1 MNKTMFKVL
10 EQLKENP
17 YYIRLKEKNIS
28 EKVEIAILKNGEP
41 QNTAEKKILKKE
53 IQLIKTEL
61 DATWE
66 KKIEGFV
73 DNEISALHSIYLHRC
88 LTYKQLY
95 KMHFLKHF
103 ENVQLFELS
112 IIGNWIKLG
121 LVKKIYFKHNNYV
134 LFLTT
139 RGVDILVNEY
149 NFSANIFDDKKRVV
163 NRGYFRANELEMHPR
178 LINHQIH
185 LNQFVLDFKRISKNI
200 DKQYNSD
207 IFSKIAYFDEKHI
220 SKYNSIRPDG
230 LITAFNIDFFLEM
243 DMCTESK
250 KQLLEKWN
258 NYRSFLSGR
267 EFSSTPGGYN
277 KIVVLFI
284 IENSK
289 DLEYRKSLIKETFSQ
304 VLIDKLHPDMFDI
317 YIGSSKQILNST
329 FNTLLSSLEHKNS
342 PKNKLLGAF
351 TKEDFLV
358 SYGYNVKK
366 YFEDIEHDYY
376 IRKLNKDGS
385 IKMCNNTAIEFLV
398 NDYRDNPLSVLNKIT
413 YHKKNS
419 MIYKVSLKR
428 EVPLL
433 TIVNS
438 EDEIFNDLKLI
449 DFDFDRNDNI
459 YFINNEDLN
468 NDVSKGIYQID
479 NSGNVCKFKDYSVE
493 SKYHSHNILTKNLK

>member
-1 MNKTMFKVL
+1 MNKTTFKII

-17 YYIRLKEKNIS
+17 FYIKLKDEDISLNI
-28 EKVEIAILKNGEP
+28 ENFALKNGEP
-41 QNTAEKKILKKE
+41 TTTADKKIFKKE
-53 IQLIKTEL
+53 VKIIKTECSAKW
-61 DATWE
+61 D
-66 KKIEGFV
+66 KKIEQYV
-73 DNEISALHSIYLHRC
+73 ENEIKAMYSIYLHRC

-95 KMHFLKHF
+95 KMHFIKHF
-103 ENVQLFELS
+103 DNVQKFELY
-112 IIGNWIKLG
+112 IINNWIKLG
-121 LVKKIYFKHNNYV
+121 IVKKIYFKHNNYV

-149 NFSANIFDDKKRVV
+149 NFSANIIDDKKRVV
-163 NRGYFRANELEMHPR
+163 KRGYFRANELEMHPR
-178 LINHQIH
+178 LINHQVH

-230 LITAFNIDFFLEM
+230 LITAFNTDFFLEM
-243 DMCTESK
+243 DMSTESK
-250 KQLLEKWN
+250 KQLIEKWN

-267 EFSSTPGGYN
+267 EFSSTPGGNN
-277 KIVVLFI
+277 KVVVLFI

-289 DLEYRKSLIKETFSQ
+289 DLDYRISLVKETFSQ
-304 VLIDKLHPDMFDI
+304 VLIDKVNLDTFDI

-329 FNTLLSSLEHKNS
+329 FNNLLSSLEHKNS
-342 PKNKLLGAF
+342 PKNKLLGVF

-366 YFEDIEHDYY
+366 YFENIEHDYY

-385 IKMCNNTAIEFLV
+385 IQMCENTAIEFLV
-398 NDYRDNPLSVLNKIT
+398 NDYRDNPISVLNKIT

-419 MIYKVSLKR
+419 IMYKLSLKR

-438 EDEIFNDLKLI
+438 EEEIFNDLKLI
-449 DFDFDRNDNI
+449 DFDFDRTDNV

-468 NDVSKGIYQID
+468 GDIVSGLYQLD
-479 NSGNVCKFKDYSVE
+479 SSGNVSKFRTYSTN
-493 SKYHSHNILTKNLK
+493 SKYHSHNIYTKNL

>member
-1 MNKTMFKVL
+1 MNKTTFKII

-17 YYIRLKEKNIS
+17 FYIKLKDEDIS
-28 EKVEIAILKNGEP
+28 SSIENFTLKNGEP
-41 QNTAEKKILKKE
+41 TTTADKKIFKKE
-53 IQLIKTEL
+53 VKIIKTECSAKW
-61 DATWE
+61 D
-66 KKIEGFV
+66 KKIEQYV
-73 DNEISALHSIYLHRC
+73 ENEIKAMHSIYLHRC

-95 KMHFLKHF
+95 KMHFIKHF
-103 ENVQLFELS
+103 DNVQKFELC
-112 IIGNWIKLG
+112 IINNWIKLG
-121 LVKKIYFKHNNYV
+121 IVKKIYFKHNNYV

-149 NFSANIFDDKKRVV
+149 NFNANIIDDKKRVV
-163 NRGYFRANELEMHPR
+163 KRGYFRANELEMHPR
-178 LINHQIH
+178 LINHQVH

-230 LITAFNIDFFLEM
+230 LITAFNTDFFLEM
-243 DMCTESK
+243 DMSTESK
-250 KQLLEKWN
+250 KQLIEKWN

-267 EFSSTPGGYN
+267 EFSSTPGGNN

-289 DLEYRKSLIKETFSQ
+289 DLDYRISLVKETFSQ
-304 VLIDKLHPDMFDI
+304 VLIDKVNPDTFDI

-329 FNTLLSSLEHKNS
+329 FNNLLSSLEHKNS
-342 PKNKLLGAF
+342 PKNKLLGVF

-366 YFEDIEHDYY
+366 YFENIEHDYY

-385 IKMCNNTAIEFLV
+385 IQMCENTAIEFLV
-398 NDYRDNPLSVLNKIT
+398 NDYRDNPISVLNKIT

-419 MIYKVSLKR
+419 MIYKLSLKR

-438 EDEIFNDLKLI
+438 EEEIFGDLKLI
-449 DFDFDRNDNI
+449 DFDFDRTDNV

-468 NDVSKGIYQID
+468 GDIVSGLYQLD
-479 NSGNVCKFKDYSVE
+479 SSGNVSKFKTYSTN
-493 SKYHSHNILTKNLK
+493 SKYHSHNIYTKNL